1 LRVAFLGS
9 PPFATE
15 VFAALVKGGFDIVG
29 LVTAPP
35 RRAGRG
41 RKEVPNPLVDI
52 AAEAGI
58 PVLRPESARDAEFKA
73 SFQEWDAEVGVVASY
88 GQILDAE
95 LLAMPRCGCLNLH
108 GSLLPRWRG
117 ASPIQAAL
125 LAGDEQTGVSVQR
138 MVLALDA
145 GHVIAEKAL
154 PIGPRETAPQLFDRL
169 VEAGAELVLDV
180 VHKGAAEGSFPSGQ
194 AQDENAVTVCKR
206 IHKNEGQLDWASS
219 AIDVDRRVRAMA
231 GWPCALTTLPD
242 GTQLKVH
249 SGELLS
255 DDSPADTDTDAIV
268 ADIVDVA
275 GAEPGTIVSVENG
288 IQIACGEGRF
298 CITELQRQ
306 GKARLTSTE
315 FLRGVA
321 LKIGDCLGMK
331 S

>member
-1 LRVAFLGS
+1 MRVAFLGS

-15 VFAALVKGGFDIVG
+15 VFTALVKGGIDIVG

-35 RRAGRG
+35 RSAGRG
-41 RKEVPNPLVDI
+41 RKEAPNPLVDLAI
-52 AAEAGI
+52 EAGI
-58 PVLRPESARDAEFKA
+58 PVLRPESARDAGFKIG
-73 SFQEWDAEVGVVASY
+73 FQEWGAEVGVVASY

-95 LLAMPRCGCLNLH
+95 LLAIPRCGCLNLH

-125 LAGDEQTGVSVQR
+125 LAGDQETGVSVQR

-145 GHVIAEKAL
+145 GQVIAEHAL
-154 PIGPRETAPQLFDRL
+154 SIGSRETAPQLFDRL
-169 VEAGAELVLDV
+169 VAAGAELVLDV
-180 VHKGAAEGSFPSGQ
+180 VRKGAVDGDFPPGQ
-194 AQDENAVTVCKR
+194 AQDENAVTICKR
-206 IHKNEGQLDWASS
+206 IHKKEGQLDWACS

-231 GWPCALTTLPD
+231 GWPCALTILPD

-249 SGELLS
+249 SGELLADV
-255 DDSPADTDTDAIV
+255 DD
-268 ADIVDVA
+268 
-275 GAEPGTIVSVENG
+275 AEPGTIVSLENG
-288 IQIACGEGRF
+288 IQVACGEGRF

-321 LKIGDCLGMK
+321 LNVGDRLGIK

>member
-1 LRVAFLGS
+1 M
-9 PPFATE
+9 
-15 VFAALVKGGFDIVG
+15 VKGGIDIVG

-52 AAEAGI
+52 AVEAGI
-58 PVLRPESARDAEFKA
+58 PVLRPESARESEFKA
-73 SFQEWDAEVGVVASY
+73 SFQEWRAEVGVVASY

-125 LAGDEQTGVSVQR
+125 LAGDTESGVSVQR

-145 GHVIAEKAL
+145 GHVIAEHAFA
-154 PIGPRETAPQLFDRL
+154 IGQRETAPQLFDRL
-169 VEAGAELVLDV
+169 VDAGADLILDV
-180 VHKGAAEGSFPSGQ
+180 LRKGAAEGDFPIGQ
-194 AQDENAVTVCKR
+194 PQDESAVTICRR
-206 IHKNEGQLDWASS
+206 IHKDEGQLDWSCS
-219 AIDVDRRVRAMA
+219 ATDIDRRVRAMA
-231 GWPCALTTLPD
+231 GWPCALTILPD
-242 GTQLKVH
+242 GTPLKVH
-249 SGELLS
+249 SGELL
-255 DDSPADTDTDAIV
+255 AETNDAE
-268 ADIVDVA
+268 A
-275 GAEPGTIVSVENG
+275 GTIVSLENG
-288 IQIACGEGRF
+288 IQVACGEGRF

-321 LKIGDCLGMK
+321 LNVGDRLGIK